1 MTIGNAA
8 EFAMESR
15 IRAMERKC
23 KRCNYL
29 RGVSRLKKKH
39 TFPVQR
45 FALQRAATEKLKR
58 GNLCLRYD
66 EIEVSQGL
74 ILLHREPRCGCSEM
88 QHLLRLVT

>member
-1 MTIGNAA
+1 LEKRLSLLWKVGFVLWNA
-8 EFAMESR
+8 
-15 IRAMERKC
+15 
-23 KRCNYL
+23 N
-29 RGVSRLKKKH
+29 VSDAITYEALVASKTKH